1 MTNTLGRNMKNKRN
15 WSNSEMRSLTRGE
28 AMHYF
33 STGQHYSTKE
43 DWYIWFLGNAT
54 RYSIFQTLLWKYGNG
69 EMVSYTDLT
78 RAEKIGSQRLKI
90 DSIKATIREGL
101 TLGYIEAFKSEKDRR
116 VTMYAFDQS
125 IMQEVT
131 DYCFMMRRNRMWESA
146 SFISDNSTDS
156 INNQLAKAGMKKHWL
171 DSINNFISKFAG
183 TAKAQFGDEQL
194 PNVIPINNKK
204 G

>member
-1 MTNTLGRNMKNKRN
+1 
-15 WSNSEMRSLTRGE
+15 
-28 AMHYF
+28 MHYF
-33 STGQHYSTKE
+33 SGGQHYYVSK
-43 DWYIWFLGNAT
+43 DWYVWFLGNST
-54 RYSIFQTLLWKYGNG
+54 RYSIFHTFLWKYGNG

-78 RAEKIGSQRLKI
+78 QTEKIGSVKLKI
-90 DSIKATIREGL
+90 DSIKSTIREGL
-101 TLGYIEAFKSEKDRR
+101 TLGFIDAYKAENDRR
-116 VTMYAFDQS
+116 VTMYSFNEK
-125 IMQEVT
+125 ILEEIT